1 MVITAWAFVVQAG
14 QRPTYARERVM
25 MRGDNQIAV
34 DRVTKRMGCTVRNHV
49 VEHGRVW
56 GGLETR
62 SGWCFATA
70 HIAGVASTPKN
81 GMSRWDN
88 PSTSDN
94 SSRFRADVCW
104 RAQVLGQA
112 GAY

>member
-1 MVITAWAFVVQAG
+1 MVITAWVFVVQAG
-14 QRPTYARERVM
+14 QRPTYARERIM

-34 DRVTKRMGCTVRNHV
+34 YRVTKCMGCTERKHV
-49 VEHGRVW
+49 VEHGRAL

-62 SGWCFATA
+62 SGWCFATP
-70 HIAGVASTPKN
+70 HIAGVANMLKN
-81 GMSRWDN
+81 GMSRWDS